1 MRLKF
6 ITENGPFP
14 KCATSVLES
23 IRTPRSQAKI
33 HLYSAPEARCTYSPS
48 FFYRGGTS
56 RGRAMEGDQEPAG
69 EAGAGD
75 GKLKRVTITDKT
87 QVGNMKGFFP
97 QPVPGREGAVRA
109 APTEAEGYIT
119 NTIGISQRITG
130 GLRRNGPGA
139 GTDGARNS
147 RTSSRQRTIRTIQRS
162 AGNGTRH
169 GHRRTGELVD
179 ERSQHLGVPTQSE
192 RQLITSSKASITSM
206 GENER
211 RRNTGSTLP
220 RPSGTSGGPTAA
232 RHGSDRVQSV
242 DDHAEPITGLGVGDG
257 RSNTARQRIASK
269 HYRENTVQTTG
280 AQSKGLY
287 HSVRRHSDAGG
298 RERRDTERHTTV
310 EGARHTGIRWPT
322 QGIRGATGKSPITIA
337 SSGSDTDA
345 RDGQPDG
352 GGSRRAARA
361 GLVIRHNGT
370 ER

>member
-1 MRLKF
+1 MCHKFVTKMVTFRSASLRCLKAF
-6 ITENGPFP
+6 QIT
-14 KCATSVLES
+14 
-23 IRTPRSQAKI
+23 RSQARI
-33 HLYSAPEARCTYSPS
+33 YLYSAPEARCTSSPS

-69 EAGAGD
+69 ETDAGD

-211 RRNTGSTLP
+211 RRNTGGIVPRSSST
-220 RPSGTSGGPTAA
+220 GDGPTTA
-232 RHGSDRVQSV
+232 RRGSDRVQSV
-242 DDHAEPITGLGVGDG
+242 DDHAEP
-257 RSNTARQRIASK
+257 
-269 HYRENTVQTTG
+269 TTYLSTS
-280 AQSKGLY
+280 QY
-287 HSVRRHSDAGG
+287 SD
-298 RERRDTERHTTV
+298 
-310 EGARHTGIRWPT
+310 
-322 QGIRGATGKSPITIA
+322 GKSIPTDKIVSRLAIVLDDITRSA
-337 SSGSDTDA
+337 
-345 RDGQPDG
+345 
-352 GGSRRAARA
+352 
-361 GLVIRHNGT
+361 
-370 ER
+370 